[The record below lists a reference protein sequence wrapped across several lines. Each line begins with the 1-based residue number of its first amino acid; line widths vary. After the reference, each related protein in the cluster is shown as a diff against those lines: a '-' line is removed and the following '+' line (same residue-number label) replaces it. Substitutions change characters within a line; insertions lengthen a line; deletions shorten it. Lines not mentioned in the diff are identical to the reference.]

1 MKSPRL
7 LLFVA
12 LMALLLASCDG
23 DAAKLRAHGAET
35 TATLLT
41 KSESGSS
48 RRHTGSHS
56 FDLMFMAKDTAQIR
70 KDAHVNDVWKD
81 TTISF
86 NERLEKWDPSG
97 GGIGTMTSVTI
108 TVNAAT
114 FAKYQPGQRVPIVY
128 LPEDPQVV
136 MVKDDL

>member
-1 MKSPRL
+1 MKRIKIA
-7 LLFVA
+7 LFV
-12 LMALLLASCDG
+12 LPIVLLAACSG
-23 DAAKLRAHGAET
+23 DADKLRDHGAET

-41 KSESGSS
+41 KSEAGSS
-48 RRHTGSHS
+48 RKHTGSHS

-70 KDAHVNDVWKD
+70 KDAHVDDVWKD

-86 NERLEKWDPSG
+86 NERLDKWDPSG

-108 TVNAAT
+108 TVNSTT
-114 FAKYQPGQRVPIVY
+114 FQKYQPGQRVPIVY

-136 MVKDDL
+136 MLKEDL